1 MRLFVAIGIILLCG
15 WFLNAAE
22 AIALEKRLIA
32 VIMADSRPRYQD
44 IHNVFV
50 EALQPA
56 CGSDCRIYVQT
67 PNADTMSL
75 RNSVRKA
82 VALGAEVIVTYGPS
96 AALAAQAEALSTP
109 TIFADVYDPVGLKL
123 VSENKLTG
131 HNMTGVQGDAPIQTL
146 MKYFIEATNA
156 KQLAVLYD
164 QQSPEANLQKLALQ
178 EQGVKRGISV
188 TLLPVVNL
196 RDHDAA
202 LQKMPKNIDGLFLA
216 NSEHSGSY
224 LEQVIDFANER
235 QLPVLTQRA
244 GASESGAFMVL
255 ETSAAEQG
263 EKAAE
268 MVKSVLAGQ
277 KTQEIRMEK
286 PRKVA
291 FIINLK
297 VARRYN
303 INIPFQTLSVASR
316 VVR

>member
-1 MRLFVAIGIILLCG
+1 MRPFIAIWIILLCS
-15 WFLNAAE
+15 WFLSAAE
-22 AIALEKRLIA
+22 VSALEKRLVA

-44 IHNVFV
+44 IHRVFV

-56 CGSDCRIYVQT
+56 CDSDCRIYVQT

-96 AALAAQAEALSTP
+96 AALAAQAESLSTP
-109 TIFADVYDPVGLKL
+109 TLFADVYDPVGLEL
-123 VSENKLTG
+123 VSANQLTG

-146 MKYFIEATNA
+146 IKYFIEATHA

-178 EQGVKRGISV
+178 EQGVKRGVSV
-188 TLLPVVNL
+188 TLLPVLDPKN
-196 RDHDAA
+196 HGAA
-202 LQKMPKNIDGLFLA
+202 LQKMPENIDGLFLA

-224 LEQVIDFANER
+224 LEQVIGFANER
-235 QLPVLTQRA
+235 QLPVFTQRA

-263 EKAAE
+263 EKVAE

-277 KTQEIRMEK
+277 NTEEIRMEK
-286 PRKVA
+286 PRRVA

-303 INIPFQTLSVASR
+303 INVPFQTLSVASR
-316 VVR
+316 VVH